1 MGFFSFI
8 FSKSFLK
15 HFGIALVVFVALI
28 LIIVFALN
36 AYTGHGETIAVP
48 NLSGIK
54 KDKLDSALANSEL
67 KFQIIDSVYL
77 DNKVKGSVVDQTPVP
92 GFHVKAGRTVYL
104 TVVAM
109 QPQRVKMPNLVDLTL
124 RQATQRLETYGLK
137 VGKTSYQPDIA
148 KNVVLKQLWKGSKV
162 HPDSLIVKGSSI
174 DLVLGDGL
182 NNSEIPMP
190 YFINLTPEQ
199 AEEAIKSG
207 GLGQGAF
214 IFDADVKDSLKAR
227 VYKQRPAYSSH
238 SVIKIGDPVDLWFTE
253 NEDKIEYDPS
263 LHNNLIDDG
272 EEMNEGSDENYD
284 E

>member
-1 MGFFSFI
+1 MSFFSFV

-15 HFGIALVVFVALI
+15 HLGIALGVFIVLI
-28 LIIVFALN
+28 LIIIFSLN

-48 NLSGIK
+48 DLSGINK
-54 KDKLDSALANSEL
+54 TKLDSALSNLEL
-67 KFQIIDSVYL
+67 KHAIIDSVYL
-77 DNKVKGSVVDQTPVP
+77 NNKPKGSVVDQTPTP
-92 GFHVKAGRTVYL
+92 GFHVKAGRTVYV

-148 KNVVLKQLWKGSKV
+148 KNVILKQLWKGRKI
-162 HPDSLIVKGSSI
+162 HPDSLVVKGSSI

-182 NNSEIPMP
+182 NNSEVPVP
-190 YFINLTPEQ
+190 YFINLIPEQ

-207 GLGQGAF
+207 ALIQGAF
-214 IFDADVKDSLKAR
+214 IFDPDVKDSLKAR
-227 VYKQRPAYSSH
+227 VYKQRPAYTQNA
-238 SVIKIGDPVDLWFTE
+238 VIKIGDPVDLWFTE

-263 LHNNLIDDG
+263 LHNNPIDDG

>member
-1 MGFFSFI
+1 MSFFSFV

-15 HFGIALVVFVALI
+15 HLGIALGVFIVLI
-28 LIIVFALN
+28 LLIILSLN
-36 AYTGHGETIAVP
+36 AYTGHGKTIAVP
-48 NLSGIK
+48 DLSGINK
-54 KDKLDSALANSEL
+54 TKLDSALTNLEL
-67 KFQIIDSVYL
+67 KHAIIDSVYL
-77 DNKVKGSVVDQTPVP
+77 NNKPKGSVVDQTPTP
-92 GFHVKAGRTVYL
+92 GFHVKAGRTVYV

-148 KNVVLKQLWKGSKV
+148 KNVILKQLWKGRKI
-162 HPDSLIVKGSSI
+162 HPDSLVVKGSSI

-182 NNSEIPMP
+182 NNSEVPVP

-207 GLGQGAF
+207 ALIKGAF
-214 IFDADVKDSLKAR
+214 IFDADVKDSLKSR
-227 VYKQRPAYSSH
+227 VYKQRPAYTQNA
-238 SVIKIGDPVDLWFTE
+238 VIKIGDPVDLWFTE
-253 NEDKIEYDPS
+253 TEDKIEYDPS
-263 LHNNLIDDG
+263 LHNNPIDDG
-272 EEMNEGSDENYD
+272 EEMKEGSDENYD

>member
-1 MGFFSFI
+1 MNFFSFI
-8 FSKSFLK
+8 FSKSFVK
-15 HFGIALVVFVALI
+15 HLGIALGVFIALI
-28 LIIVFALN
+28 LVIVFALN
-36 AYTGHGETIAVP
+36 AYTEHGETIAVP
-48 NLSGIK
+48 DLSGLK
-54 KDKLDSALANSEL
+54 KESLESTLTPLDL
-67 KFQIIDSVYL
+67 KYAVIDSVY
-77 DNKVKGSVVDQTPVP
+77 DNKRPKGSIVDQTPVP
-92 GFHVKAGRTVYL
+92 GFHVKAGRTVYV

-148 KNVVLKQLWKGSKV
+148 KNVVLKQLWKGRKI

-174 DLVLGDGL
+174 ELVLGDGL
-182 NNSEIPMP
+182 NDSEIPMP

-207 GLGQGAF
+207 ALIQGAF
-214 IFDADVKDSLKAR
+214 IYDTDVKDTLKAR
-227 VYKQRPAYSSH
+227 VYKQRPAYSSN

-263 LHNNLIDDG
+263 LHNNPIDDA
-272 EEMNEGSDENYD
+272 EEMKEGSDDNYD

>member
-1 MGFFSFI
+1 MNFFAFV

-15 HFGIALVVFVALI
+15 HLGIALGVFIALI
-28 LIIVFALN
+28 LIVIFALN

-48 NLSGIK
+48 NLSGINK
-54 KDKLDSALANSEL
+54 TKLDSALASYEL

-77 DNKVKGSVVDQTPVP
+77 NNKMKGSVVDQNPAP
-92 GFHVKAGRTVYL
+92 GFHVKAGRTVYI

-137 VGKTSYQPDIA
+137 VGRTSYEPDIA
-148 KNVVLKQLWKGSKV
+148 KNVVLKQIWKGRKI
-162 HPDSLIVKGSSI
+162 HPDSLIVIGSSV

-182 NNSEIPMP
+182 NNSEIPVP

-207 GLGQGAF
+207 SLLRGAF
-214 IFDADVKDSLKAR
+214 QYDKEVKDSLKAR
-227 VYKQRPAYSSH
+227 VYKQRPVFSSNA
-238 SVIKIGDPVDLWFTE
+238 VIKIGMPVDLWFTE
-253 NEDKIEYDPS
+253 DEDKIDYNPS
-263 LHNNLIDDG
+263 FHNNSIDNV
-272 EEMNEGSDENYD
+272 EEMNEGSDGNYD

>member
-1 MGFFSFI
+1 MSFFSFV

-15 HFGIALVVFVALI
+15 HLGIALGVFIVLI
-28 LIIVFALN
+28 LIIIFSLN

-48 NLSGIK
+48 DLSGINK
-54 KDKLDSALANSEL
+54 TKLDSALSNLEL
-67 KFQIIDSVYL
+67 KHAIIDSVYL
-77 DNKVKGSVVDQTPVP
+77 NNKPKGSVVDQTPTP
-92 GFHVKAGRTVYL
+92 GFHVKAGRTVYV

-109 QPQRVKMPNLVDLTL
+109 QQQRVKMPNLVDLTL

-148 KNVVLKQLWKGSKV
+148 KNVILKQLWKGRKI
-162 HPDSLIVKGSSI
+162 HPDSLVVKGSSI

-182 NNSEIPMP
+182 NNSEVPVP
-190 YFINLTPEQ
+190 YFINLIPEQ

-207 GLGQGAF
+207 ALIQGAF
-214 IFDADVKDSLKAR
+214 IFDPDVKDSLKAR
-227 VYKQRPAYSSH
+227 VYKQRPAYTQNA
-238 SVIKIGDPVDLWFTE
+238 VIKIGDPVDLWFTE

-263 LHNNLIDDG
+263 LHNNPIDDG

>member
-1 MGFFSFI
+1 MSFFSFV

-15 HFGIALVVFVALI
+15 HLGIALGVFIVLI
-28 LIIVFALN
+28 LVIVFALN
-36 AYTGHGETIAVP
+36 AYTGHGKTIAVP
-48 NLSGIK
+48 DLSGLK
-54 KDKLDSALANSEL
+54 KENLEATLEPLGL
-67 KFQIIDSVYL
+67 KYAVIDSVY
-77 DNKVKGSVVDQTPVP
+77 DNKRPKGSIVDQTPAP
-92 GFHVKAGRTVYL
+92 DFHVKAGRTVYV

-148 KNVVLKQLWKGSKV
+148 KNVILKQLWKGRKI
-162 HPDSLIVKGSSI
+162 HPDSLVVKGSSI

-182 NNSEIPMP
+182 NNSEVPVP

-207 GLGQGAF
+207 ALIQGAF
-214 IFDADVKDSLKAR
+214 IFDSDVKDSLKAR
-227 VYKQRPAYSSH
+227 VYKQRPAYTQNA
-238 SVIKIGDPVDLWFTE
+238 VIKIGDPVDLWFTE
-253 NEDKIEYDPS
+253 TEDKIEYDPS
-263 LHNNLIDDG
+263 LHNNPIDDG
-272 EEMNEGSDENYD
+272 EEMKEGSDENYD

>member
-1 MGFFSFI
+1 MSLFSFV

-15 HFGIALVVFVALI
+15 HLGVALGVFI
-28 LIIVFALN
+28 SLIMVIVFALS
-36 AYTGHGETIAVP
+36 AYTDHGQTVAVP
-48 NLSGIK
+48 DLSGLK
-54 KDKLDSALANSEL
+54 KENLETTLTPLDL
-67 KFQIIDSVYL
+67 KYAVIDSVY
-77 DNKVKGSVVDQTPVP
+77 DNKRPKGSIVDQTPVP

-148 KNVVLKQLWKGSKV
+148 KNVVLKQLWKGRKI
-162 HPDSLIVKGSSI
+162 HADSLIVKGSSI
-174 DLVLGDGL
+174 ELVLGDGL

-207 GLGQGAF
+207 ALIQGAF
-214 IFDADVKDSLKAR
+214 IYDAEVKDTLKAR
-227 VYKQRPAYSSH
+227 VYKQRPAYSSN

-263 LHNNLIDDG
+263 LHNNPIDDR

>member
-1 MGFFSFI
+1 MNFFSFV

-15 HFGIALVVFVALI
+15 HLGIALGVFIALI
-28 LIIVFALN
+28 LVIVFALS
-36 AYTGHGETIAVP
+36 AYTDHGETIAVP
-48 NLSGIK
+48 DLSGLRK
-54 KDKLDSALANSEL
+54 ENLEATLTALNL
-67 KFQIIDSVYL
+67 KFAVIDSVY
-77 DNKVKGSVVDQTPVP
+77 DNKRPKGSIVDQTPVP
-92 GFHVKAGRTVYL
+92 GFHVKAGRTVYV

-148 KNVVLKQLWKGSKV
+148 KNAVLKQLWKGRKI

-174 DLVLGDGL
+174 ELVLGDGL
-182 NNSEIPMP
+182 NDSEIPMP

-207 GLGQGAF
+207 ALIQGAF
-214 IFDADVKDSLKAR
+214 IYDTDVKDTLKAR
-227 VYKQRPAYSSH
+227 VYKQRPAYSSN

-263 LHNNLIDDG
+263 LHNNPIDDG
-272 EEMNEGSDENYD
+272 EEMKEGSDDNYD